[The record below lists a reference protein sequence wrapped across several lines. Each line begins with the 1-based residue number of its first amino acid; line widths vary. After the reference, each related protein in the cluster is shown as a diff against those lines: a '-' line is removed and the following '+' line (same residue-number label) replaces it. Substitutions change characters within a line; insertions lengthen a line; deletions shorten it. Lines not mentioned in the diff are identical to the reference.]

1 MYHESRKNEGKGGVD
16 DDLEGL
22 NQDGEIELHFMQ
34 NGDWLCEAQEVWSH
48 DTRGREYTTFIDAS
62 KRWNGEGDYFCN
74 IAHRNCPSTE
84 GIVRALQLRNRLYV
98 L

>member
-48 DTRGREYTTFIDAS
+48 DT
-62 KRWNGEGDYFCN
+62 
-74 IAHRNCPSTE
+74 
-84 GIVRALQLRNRLYV
+84 
-98 L
+98 